1 VPDRIKSSGYII
13 LFVGVGLLVFTFLN
27 AYLFLR
33 GVLGI
38 AASPDLTE
46 VFGQSLAP
54 LIEACIRAIYLG
66 IMGWIGS
73 ILTVRGVHFFSQIRH
88 EAKAEAKPKTEAP
101 AQPTVEPSPQPTAEN
116 TSQSFAQSIAQTTKK
131 AAKKGKKE

>member
-1 VPDRIKSSGYII
+1 MPDGIKISGYVI
-13 LFVGVGLLVFTFLN
+13 LFVGVGLLVFTFFN

-33 GVLGI
+33 GILGI
-38 AASPDLTE
+38 AASSDLTE

-73 ILTVRGVHFFSQIRH
+73 ILTIRGVHFFSQIKH
-88 EAKAEAKPKTEAP
+88 ETKAEVKPEAQVP
-101 AQPTVEPSPQPTAEN
+101 AQPSPQPTAE
-116 TSQSFAQSIAQTTKK
+116 SKDESFAQSVAQIKK
-131 AAKKGKKE
+131 KSSKKKRKGKKE

>member
-1 VPDRIKSSGYII
+1 MPDGIKSSGYII
-13 LFVGVGLLVFTFLN
+13 LFVGVGLLVFTFFN
-27 AYLFLR
+27 AYMFLR
-33 GVLGI
+33 GILGI

-73 ILTVRGVHFFSQIRH
+73 ILTVRGVHFFSQVRH
-88 EAKAEAKPKTEAP
+88 EAKAEVKPETQVP
-101 AQPTVEPSPQPTAEN
+101 AQPSPQPTDK
-116 TSQSFAQSIAQTTKK
+116 SFAQSIAQINKK
-131 AAKKGKKE
+131 AAKKGKKK

>member
-1 VPDRIKSSGYII
+1 MPDGIKISGYVI
-13 LFVGVGLLVFTFLN
+13 LFVGVGLLVFTFFN

-33 GVLGI
+33 GILGI
-38 AASPDLTE
+38 AASSDLTE

-73 ILTVRGVHFFSQIRH
+73 ILTIRGVHFFSQIKH
-88 EAKAEAKPKTEAP
+88 EAKAEVKPEAQIP
-101 AQPTVEPSPQPTAEN
+101 AQPSPKPTDK
-116 TSQSFAQSIAQTTKK
+116 SFAQSVAQIKK
-131 AAKKGKKE
+131 KSSKKGKKK

>member
-1 VPDRIKSSGYII
+1 MPDGIKISGYVI
-13 LFVGVGLLVFTFLN
+13 LFVGVGLLVFTFFN
-27 AYLFLR
+27 AYLFLKD
-33 GVLGI
+33 VTGI
-38 AASPDLTE
+38 LASPDLTE

-88 EAKAEAKPKTEAP
+88 EAKAEVKPEAQVP
-101 AQPTVEPSPQPTAEN
+101 AQPSAQPTD
-116 TSQSFAQSIAQTTKK
+116 QSFAQSIAQINKK